1 MGKVIAMKKFEIPT
15 EHKPRIYFQR
25 GVWRVQPK
33 YGSHIVGTAND
44 EALLFVVGKNEEL
57 YEQEQKEKAG
67 KAPE

>member
-1 MGKVIAMKKFEIPT
+1 MGQVIEMMQVVIPT

-33 YGSHIVGTAND
+33 YGSKVVGTAND
-44 EALLFVVGKNEEL
+44 KALLFVIGKNEEL

-67 KAPE
+67 EAP